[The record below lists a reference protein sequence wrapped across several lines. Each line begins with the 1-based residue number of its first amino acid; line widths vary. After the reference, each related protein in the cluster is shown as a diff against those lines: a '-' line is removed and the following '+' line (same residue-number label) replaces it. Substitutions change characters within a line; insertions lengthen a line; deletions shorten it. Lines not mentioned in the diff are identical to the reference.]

1 MPRFILR
8 FLLFLASYY
17 LLLTTGSHI
26 AFAQQEFTAGYDTS
40 YTIDTNGSGEV
51 LHNIT
56 LTNNFSTIYATSY
69 SLFLE
74 GKVPEEIQATEGE
87 RALVVQTTQEGD
99 KVRIT
104 VTFQDAVVGK
114 NKPRLFTIKYKIP
127 RLAVQNGQVWDLTIP
142 KLASP
147 EAINDYRLTLR
158 VPESFG
164 NPAYIS
170 PEPKERVVQEN
181 QEFIFQKDDLVKA
194 GVVAAFGQSQ
204 VFSFS
209 LAYHLQNPHIGPGE
223 TEIALVPDTAFQR
236 VYYESLDPKPLK
248 VRIDADGNWLATYR
262 LNARENLDVFLKGHV
277 QIFAQPQ
284 EFYPRINPNETLHYL
299 TESEFWQISDPQIKT
314 IARSLKTPRA
324 IYDFV
329 TGNLSYDYSRVRE
342 GVERLG
348 ARGALQD
355 PESAIC
361 MEFTDL
367 FIALSRAAGIPA
379 REINGYAHT
388 ENPEIQPLS
397 LVADVLHAWPEYW
410 DEKTGVWKPVDPT
423 WGNTTGGVDFFDKFD
438 LAHITFAIHGTDP
451 KYPVPAGSYKLASNP
466 QKDVEVNFSSLP
478 KARTSHPKIEADFSG
493 SLLPFRPGTL
503 SIKISNPGPTASYKK
518 AVNIKGKDVSISEE
532 EHYID
537 FLAPFEEEIITI
549 PVKASLFPKSDQGT
563 VLISMADT
571 NFAYTIPLE
580 KVRLA
585 WASIVFAGLLLL
597 ASILLV
603 ILKPKPVSGLIQ
615 KIWKLR
621 FLNRQTNYP

>member
-1 MPRFILR
+1 MPHFILR
-8 FLLFLASYY
+8 FLLFLTTYY
-17 LLLTTGSHI
+17 LLLITYPHI
-26 AFAQQEFTAGYDTS
+26 AQAQQEFIAGYDTS
-40 YTIDTNGSGEV
+40 YTIGINGSGEV
-51 LHNIT
+51 SHDIT

-74 GKVPEEIQATEGE
+74 GKAPEEIQAVEGE
-87 RALVVQTTQEGD
+87 KALDVQTTQEGD
-99 KVRIT
+99 KIKIT
-104 VTFQDAVVGK
+104 VTFPEAVVGK
-114 NKPRLFTIKYKIP
+114 NKSRLFTIKYKIP
-127 RLAVQNGQVWDLTIP
+127 RLAIQNGQVWDLTVP

-147 EAINDYRLTLR
+147 EAINDYKLTLR
-158 VPESFG
+158 VPKSFG

-170 PEPKERVVQEN
+170 PEPKERIAQESH
-181 QEFIFQKDDLVKA
+181 QGFIFQKDDLVKA

-236 VYYESLDPKPLK
+236 VYYEKLTPKPEKIK
-248 VRIDADGNWLATYR
+248 VDADGNWLATYR
-262 LNARENLDVFLKGHV
+262 LNARENLDVSLKGHV

-284 EFYPRINPNETLHYL
+284 EFYPKVNPSETLHYL

-314 IARSLKTPRA
+314 IARSLKEPRA

-329 TGNLSYDYSRVRE
+329 TRTLGYDYSRVRE
-342 GVERLG
+342 GVQRLG
-348 ARGALQD
+348 AKGALQN
-355 PESAIC
+355 PQSAIC

-367 FIALSRAAGIPA
+367 FIALSRAAGIPS
-379 REINGYAHT
+379 REVNGYAYT

-410 DEKTGVWKPVDPT
+410 DEKADVWKPVDPT

-438 LAHITFAIHGTDP
+438 LAHITFAIHGSDP
-451 KYPVPAGSYKLASNP
+451 KYPAPAGSYKLASNP

-478 KARTSHPKIEADFSG
+478 KARASHPKIEADFSG

-503 SIKISNPGPTASYKK
+503 NIKISNPGPTALYKK
-518 AVNIKGKDVSISEE
+518 AVNIKGKDVSIEE
-532 EHYID
+532 REHYIA
-537 FLAPFEEEIITI
+537 FLAPFEEATITV
-549 PVKASLFPKSDQGT
+549 PVKASLFPKSGQGE
-563 VLISMADT
+563 VFVSMGPAELAST
-571 NFAYTIPLE
+571 TYNIPLE

-585 WASIVFAGLLLL
+585 WASIIFAGLLLL
-597 ASILLV
+597 ASVLLV

-621 FLNRQTNYP
+621 LL